1 MGKNEL
7 VSLGALAVA
16 CLFAAGFL
24 FRSWRRRR
32 TRPPLVGAVVVLAV
46 GAAAIVLA
54 VLGVSYRIAVGFAFI
69 IAMGAVLFSA
79 RADRRPR

>member
-1 MGKNEL
+1 LNSNEL
-7 VSLGALAVA
+7 VSLGVLAVA

-32 TRPPLVGAVVVLAV
+32 TRPALIGGAVVLAV

-54 VLGVSYRIAVGFAFI
+54 LLGVPYRPAVGSAFI
-69 IAMGAVLFSA
+69 VAMLAVLASA
-79 RADRRPR
+79 RMDRRLP